1 MKTTRRLLL
10 GAAWL
15 AVVAY
20 GIYATA
26 RIRHL
31 EARLRHAPS
40 QLSYAFD
47 HSFMRYF
54 GQRGVDVADRAV
66 SRGVTDPDQL
76 AREVSH
82 ELKQK

>member
-1 MKTTRRLLL
+1 MKTTKRLLL

-20 GIYATA
+20 GIYATVH
-26 RIRHL
+26 IRHL
-31 EARLRHAPS
+31 ETRLRHASP

-47 HSFMRYF
+47 DSFMRYF
-54 GQRGVDVADRAV
+54 GQPGVDAVDRAV
-66 SRGVTDPDQL
+66 RRGVTDPDQFV
-76 AREVSH
+76 REVTL